1 MKGSMLRLFFLQYL
15 YLTYTYTILRK
26 KWTKK
31 KQGLIKL
38 SIILKYYAK
47 KSAMI
52 QITTLHYFN

>member
-1 MKGSMLRLFFLQYL
+1 MLRLFFLQYL